1 MSLIK
6 EIAAPGKYQDN
17 HAISD
22 VVNYIMQPR
31 KIIGDFYEG
40 MHIDKTNIAESMI
53 SVSEAFHKNSGIR
66 LRHFVV
72 SFCPWEV
79 KTLGIYVCIGHEIC
93 KYIGQE
99 YQVIYALH
107 QDTDYHHF
115 HFVFNAVSFIDGHR
129 YRGSRKEYYNLIN
142 HVGRV
147 LRAYGIREL
156 KPVSYMP
163 NPQYPYE

>member
-6 EIAAPGKYQDN
+6 EIAAPGKYQDDN
-17 HAISD
+17 AIYD
-22 VVNYIMQPR
+22 VVNYILKPR
-31 KIIGDFYEG
+31 KIIGDFYNG
-40 MHIDKTNIAESMI
+40 MHIDENDPAGSMV
-53 SVSEAFHKNSGIR
+53 SLSEAFHKNSGIR

-79 KTLGIYVCIGHEIC
+79 KTLGIYVCIGQEIC

-129 YRGSRKEYYNLIN
+129 YRGSHKEYYSLIN
-142 HVGRV
+142 HVRRV
-147 LRAYGIREL
+147 LRAYGITEL
-156 KPVSYMP
+156 KPVTYIP
-163 NPQYPYE
+163 NPNEPHE